1 MVEKIPVKQAISDLH
16 KRKGAQPITAF
27 EAEAMKRS
35 YTTGDAF
42 SATIIA
48 LCEMSYVKVDGRWQ
62 ARS

>member
-1 MVEKIPVKQAISDLH
+1 MVEKIPVKQAISNLYQ
-16 KRKGAQPITAF
+16 RKGAQPIKAY
-27 EAEAMKRS
+27 EAEVAKRS

-48 LCEMSYVKVDGRWQ
+48 LFEMSYVKVDGRWQ